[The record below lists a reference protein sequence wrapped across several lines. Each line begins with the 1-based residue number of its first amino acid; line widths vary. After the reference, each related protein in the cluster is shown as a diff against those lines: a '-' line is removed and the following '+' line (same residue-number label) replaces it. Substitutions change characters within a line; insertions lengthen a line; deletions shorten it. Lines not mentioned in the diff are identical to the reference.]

1 MSTSRK
7 SVVVILSVLA
17 IMGGWWGFSLVD
29 RMGKVNDAYAGAYA
43 IALVAASLFVSS
55 CVCTA
60 AVLASRPDR
69 QA

>member
-1 MSTSRK
+1 MSATRK
-7 SVVVILSVLA
+7 SVWILSALA
-17 IMGGWWGFSLVD
+17 FIGGCWAIDMADSLKRGHEV
-29 RMGKVNDAYAGAYA
+29 YA
-43 IALVAASLFVSS
+43 IALIADSIFVSS

>member
-1 MSTSRK
+1 M
-7 SVVVILSVLA
+7 A
-17 IMGGWWGFSLVD
+17 DSLKRGHEV
-29 RMGKVNDAYAGAYA
+29 YA
-43 IALVAASLFVSS
+43 IALIADSIFVSS

>member
-1 MSTSRK
+1 MPTTRK
-7 SVVVILSVLA
+7 PVWILSALA

-29 RMGKVNDAYAGAYA
+29 RMGKVSDAHAGPYA
-43 IALVAASLFVSS
+43 IALIADSIFVSA

-69 QA
+69 EA